1 MSVCCSS
8 GEQHLIFTKGAPE
21 SVLPRC
27 TFAIDEEGSASAE
40 MTPALRRDWER
51 VIQEWGGDEA
61 LRCVALAYSAVQGNR
76 GTLRPEDESDL
87 VFLGLLGLQDP
98 PRPEVAD
105 AVQTCGVA
113 GVRVVMLTGATR
125 RVVRTLCACRDHAQ
139 LLRRR
144 TANGFASLGRDHTHY
159 SNNLHKRAS
168 ACVQVTT
175 WRRRRRW
182 QGRWESSARM

>member
-1 MSVCCSS
+1 MQNGASSASDHWQRAYPRQDVIEFDRSRKLMSVCCSS

-76 GTLRPEDESDL
+76 AQLRPEDESDL

-113 GVRVVMLTGATR
+113 GVRVVMLTGA
-125 RVVRTLCACRDHAQ
+125 
-139 LLRRR
+139 
-144 TANGFASLGRDHTHY
+144 
-159 SNNLHKRAS
+159 
-168 ACVQVTT
+168 
-175 WRRRRRW
+175 
-182 QGRWESSARM
+182 M